1 MTKAWGLLI
10 IGILSGCSV
19 RLVDDRIDPDNL
31 AEALRQQ
38 KTALLMQMNYIA
50 ELQAKGILPKP
61 EEKEK

>member
-10 IGILSGCSV
+10 VCLLSGCSV

-50 ELQAKGILPKP
+50 ALQAKGILPKL
-61 EEKEK
+61 EEKE

>member
-10 IGILSGCSV
+10 LVLLSGCSV

-50 ELQAKGILPKP
+50 ALQAKGILPKL
-61 EEKEK
+61 EEKE